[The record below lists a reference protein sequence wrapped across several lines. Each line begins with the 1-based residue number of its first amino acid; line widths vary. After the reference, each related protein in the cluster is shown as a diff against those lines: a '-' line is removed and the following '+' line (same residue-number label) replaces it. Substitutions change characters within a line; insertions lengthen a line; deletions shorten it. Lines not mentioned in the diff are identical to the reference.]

1 MYKGRFLESGTAFL
15 KEGAAASSFFYLG
28 HGVMADIPSHHMIYG
43 TLADFVTGEQIVDT
57 DDERYRQ
64 KLARMLVEEKGF
76 AKSELTMRRRIETLF
91 ARQFVASKIDIVVSI
106 GEQRVMV
113 LRYGPGSLV
122 TRERAAIAAARVLEE
137 NQMIPLAVVTNGEDA
152 ELLNARTGKVLAA
165 GLEAIPTR
173 EAVLA
178 MLPGFDFTPVA
189 SERREP
195 ELRILN
201 AFDVEV
207 CCAGG
212 PCALPGAKEG

>member
-1 MYKGRFLESGTAFL
+1 
-15 KEGAAASSFFYLG
+15 
-28 HGVMADIPSHHMIYG
+28 MADIPTHHMIYG
-43 TLADFVTGEQIVDT
+43 NLVDYVTGEPLVDT

-64 KLARMLVEEKGF
+64 KLARLLIEERGF
-76 AKSELTMRRRIETLF
+76 AKNELEMRRRIETLF
-91 ARQFVASKIDIVVSI
+91 NHQFVASKIDIVVSL

-113 LRYGPGSLV
+113 VRYGPGSLV

-137 NQMIPLAVVTNGEDA
+137 DQMIPLAVVTNGEDG
-152 ELLNARTGKVLAA
+152 ELLNARTGKVLAT

-173 EAVLA
+173 EAVLK
-178 MLPGFDFTPVA
+178 MMPDLDFTPVVPQ
-189 SERREP
+189 RREP

>member
-1 MYKGRFLESGTAFL
+1 MTRLSLTAIYSGY
-15 KEGAAASSFFYLG
+15 E
-28 HGVMADIPSHHMIYG
+28 VMADIPTHHMIYG
-43 TLADFVTGEQIVDT
+43 SLADYITGEPLVDT

-64 KLARMLVEEKGF
+64 KLARLLVEERGF

-91 ARQFVASKIDIVVSI
+91 AHQFVASKIDIVVSI
-106 GEQRVMV
+106 GDQRVLV

-122 TRERAAIAAARVLEE
+122 TRERPAIAVARVLEE
-137 NQMIPLAVVTNGEDA
+137 NQIIPLVVVTNGEDA
-152 ELLNARTGKVLAA
+152 ELLDSRTGKVLET
-165 GLEAIPTR
+165 GLGAIPTR
-173 EAVLA
+173 EAVVAL
-178 MLPGFDFTPVA
+178 LPGLDFTPVA

-201 AFDVEV
+201 AFDVET

>member
-1 MYKGRFLESGTAFL
+1 
-15 KEGAAASSFFYLG
+15 
-28 HGVMADIPSHHMIYG
+28 MADIPTHHMIYG
-43 TLADFVTGEQIVDT
+43 NLVDYVTGEPLVDT

-64 KLARMLVEEKGF
+64 KLARLLIEERGF
-76 AKSELTMRRRIETLF
+76 TKNELEMRRRIETLF
-91 ARQFVASKIDIVVSI
+91 NHQFVASKIDIVVSL

-113 LRYGPGSLV
+113 VRYGPGSLV

-137 NQMIPLAVVTNGEDA
+137 DQMIPLAVVTNGEDG
-152 ELLNARTGKVLAA
+152 ELLNARTGKVLAT

-173 EAVLA
+173 EAVLK
-178 MLPGFDFTPVA
+178 MMPDLDFTPVVPQ
-189 SERREP
+189 RREP